1 VKLLWEIL
9 PAILLFPFE
18 MNRPELSI
26 VIPFLNEEQV
36 LPLLRER
43 LEKVQNRP
51 AAWELLFVSDGSSDG
66 SAKFIESWAQTNPSV
81 KLIVLTRNF
90 GHQSAVSAGLSFAS
104 GNCVGIM
111 DADLQDEPE
120 VLLEMYQ
127 LLLTEKVDVVYAVR
141 TSRRETKLKRFF
153 YFIFYRLY
161 LFLADSPVQIDS
173 GDFCVMTC
181 RSVRLV
187 LSLPEKLRFVRGL
200 RAWVGLPSKPFPISR
215 PARAAGSSQ
224 YSLPKLMRLA
234 FSGLTSFSTRPLR
247 VGFVCGSI
255 LCLGAVIGALIYLGI
270 ALFTDTHIAAPGFST
285 LVIILLFSNGLVFL
299 YLGILGEYIG
309 QMFMEVKAR
318 PSFIIE
324 RTVNLEKEDG

>member
-1 VKLLWEIL
+1 
-9 PAILLFPFE
+9 
-18 MNRPELSI
+18 MSQPELSI

-43 LEKVQNRP
+43 LEKIRNRP
-51 AAWELLFVSDGSSDG
+51 AVWELLFVSDGSTDG
-66 SAKFIESWAQTNPSV
+66 STKFIEAWAEATPSV
-81 KLIVLTRNF
+81 KLVVLTRKF
-90 GHQSAVSAGLSFAS
+90 GHQSAISAGLSFAS
-104 GNCVGIM
+104 GKCVGIM
-111 DADLQDEPE
+111 DADLQDEPD

-127 LLLTEKVDVVYAVR
+127 VLLTEKVDVVYAVR

-153 YFIFYRLY
+153 YFVFYRLY
-161 LFLADSPVQIDS
+161 LFLADSPVQMDA
-173 GDFCVMTC
+173 GDFCVMS
-181 RSVRLV
+181 RRAVHLL

-224 YSLPKLMRLA
+224 YSLPKLTKLA

-247 VGFVCGSI
+247 VGFVCGSV
-255 LCLGAVIGALIYLGI
+255 LCLGAVIGALIYLAI
-270 ALFTDTHIAAPGFST
+270 ALFTDIHLAAPGFST
-285 LVIILLFSNGLVFL
+285 LVIILLFSNGLIFL

-318 PSFIIE
+318 PSFLIE
-324 RTVNLEKEDG
+324 RTINVEEHAQFDEPD